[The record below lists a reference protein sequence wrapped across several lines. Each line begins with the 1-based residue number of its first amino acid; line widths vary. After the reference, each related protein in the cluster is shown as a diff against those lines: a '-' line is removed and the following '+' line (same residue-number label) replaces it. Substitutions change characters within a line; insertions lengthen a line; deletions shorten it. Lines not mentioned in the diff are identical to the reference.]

1 MDLGLSKALVW
12 VPQQSGAVVD
22 TEPLWVRGK
31 RNWAVSP

>member
-1 MDLGLSKALVW
+1 MGLALSKVLVW
-12 VPQQSGAVVD
+12 IPQQSEAMVD